1 MFQIRADARS
11 KYSHMSVKRMVEM
24 ITPIGLYVNKSIVQI
39 FADIDS
45 YQYCLMCLLLCVD
58 ENGAIT
64 TLLPNHAISPELLG
78 DLNKWKSEGANLD
91 DVIEWLRLQT
101 VPPSYQ
107 IHTWTEGITIYCC

>member
-1 MFQIRADARS
+1 
-11 KYSHMSVKRMVEM
+11 
-24 ITPIGLYVNKSIVQI
+24 
-39 FADIDS
+39 
-45 YQYCLMCLLLCVD
+45 MCLLLCVD

-64 TLLPNHAISPELLG
+64 ALLPNHAISPELLG

-101 VPPSYQ
+101 VLPGYE